1 MVHGVRML
9 PATRTVRPAGGPAAG
24 LAETLARLLTP
35 RAVDVGLLV
44 VPADVGG
51 HAAFQDLVRSG
62 SLRRLWADVA
72 APARVPDTPTL
83 RALAV
88 RDLVPQGTVLGGS
101 AAAWVLCGSPAPRVL
116 DVVYPPGRHRPAP
129 LAGRAPRQSH
139 VLRDDRALVAGV
151 EVTSV
156 VRTALDVATRC
167 DPDEA
172 LATLR
177 RLRDVC
183 GLEPRVAARSLE
195 LRHRWAERSRAR
207 RTLALLLA
215 GEDDPV

>member
-1 MVHGVRML
+1 MPPAPRAAA
-9 PATRTVRPAGGPAAG
+9 PATGAA
-24 LAETLARLLTP
+24 ATLAHLLTP
-35 RAVDVGLLV
+35 RSADVGLLV

-51 HAAFQDLVRSG
+51 RAAFQDLVGSG
-62 SLRRLWADVA
+62 ALRPLWGDVA

-88 RDLVPQGTVLGGS
+88 RDLVPLGTVLAGR

-116 DVVYPPGRHRPAP
+116 DVVYPPGRHRPGP

-139 VLRDDRALVAGV
+139 VLRDDRTLVAGV
-151 EVTSV
+151 LVTSV

-167 DPDEA
+167 EPDEA
-172 LATLR
+172 LSILR

-183 GLEPRVAARSLE
+183 GLDPRLAARSLE
-195 LRHRWAERSRAR
+195 LRHRWAERPRAR
-207 RTLALLLA
+207 RALALLLA

>member
-1 MVHGVRML
+1 MVHGVRMP
-9 PATRTVRPAGGPAAG
+9 PAPRTAAPAPGAA
-24 LAETLARLLTP
+24 ATLAPLLAP
-35 RAVDVGLLV
+35 RTTDVGLLV

-51 HAAFQDLVRSG
+51 RAAFQDLVRSG
-62 SLRRLWADVA
+62 ALRRLWGEVG

-88 RDLVPQGTVLGGS
+88 RDLVPQGTVLAGS
-101 AAAWVLCGSPAPRVL
+101 AAAWVLCGSPAPRTL

-139 VLRDDRALVAGV
+139 VLRDDRVLVAGV
-151 EVTSV
+151 LVTSV

-172 LATLR
+172 ITTLR

-183 GLEPRVAARSLE
+183 GLEPRVATRSLE
-195 LRHRWAERSRAR
+195 LRHRWSGRPQAR

>member
-1 MVHGVRML
+1 MGHGVRMP
-9 PATRTVRPAGGPAAG
+9 PAPRTVPPAPAPAPG
-24 LAETLARLLTP
+24 STLTRLLAP
-35 RAVDVGLLV
+35 RVTDLGLLV

-62 SLRRLWADVA
+62 ALRRLWGDVA
-72 APARVPDTPTL
+72 APALVPDTPTL

-88 RDLVPQGTVLGGS
+88 RDLVPQGTVLAGS

-139 VLRDDRALVAGV
+139 VLRDDRTLVAGV
-151 EVTSV
+151 LVTSV

-167 DPDEA
+167 EPDEA
-172 LATLR
+172 LRTLR

-183 GLEPRVAARSLE
+183 GLEPRLAVRSLE
-195 LRHRWAERSRAR
+195 LRHRWAERPRAR
-207 RTLALLLA
+207 HTLALLLA
-215 GEDDPV
+215 GEHEPV

>member
-1 MVHGVRML
+1 ML
-9 PATRTVRPAGGPAAG
+9 PAPRATAPATGAA
-24 LAETLARLLTP
+24 ATLAHLLTP
-35 RAVDVGLLV
+35 RSSDVGLLV

-51 HAAFQDLVRSG
+51 RAAFQDLVRSG
-62 SLRRLWADVA
+62 ALRALWGDVA

-83 RALAV
+83 RAVAV
-88 RDLVPQGTVLGGS
+88 RDLVPQGTVLAGS

-129 LAGRAPRQSH
+129 LAGRALRQSH
-139 VLRDDRALVAGV
+139 VLRDDRTLVAGV
-151 EVTSV
+151 LVTSV

-167 DPDEA
+167 ETDEA
-172 LATLR
+172 LGILR
-177 RLRDVC
+177 RLRHVC
-183 GLEPRVAARSLE
+183 GLEPRLAARSLE
-195 LRHRWAERSRAR
+195 LRHRWAERPRAR